1 MQLLLKG
8 MHDVDICK
16 RVLCR
21 TENNELLDLM
31 DTVDYIAAEEAS
43 SASFNTLLQ
52 PHTIVAGKST
62 YARQKQAPAPST
74 TALRPP
80 CKCPVCGGTQDCTL
94 GDCSTLWKKWG
105 SSCRQ
110 CLGLNHF
117 AAVCR
122 SQQTNPAAAPLTT
135 PPATVAAAKQD
146 ADPITGDLITDPAVF
161 YAMQTS
167 APASH
172 TDPLTVCHVSSP
184 RWPRHDDTAAPCCPH
199 LPLWTHSWRWHGG
212 HSRWSCLE

>member
-1 MQLLLKG
+1 MGTAELCDFQMKSVGPDCSQQNSHRKRMVMQLLLKG

-94 GDCSTLWKKWG
+94 GDCSTL
-105 SSCRQ
+105 
-110 CLGLNHF
+110 
-117 AAVCR
+117 
-122 SQQTNPAAAPLTT
+122 
-135 PPATVAAAKQD
+135 
-146 ADPITGDLITDPAVF
+146 
-161 YAMQTS
+161 
-167 APASH
+167 
-172 TDPLTVCHVSSP
+172 
-184 RWPRHDDTAAPCCPH
+184 
-199 LPLWTHSWRWHGG
+199 
-212 HSRWSCLE
+212 